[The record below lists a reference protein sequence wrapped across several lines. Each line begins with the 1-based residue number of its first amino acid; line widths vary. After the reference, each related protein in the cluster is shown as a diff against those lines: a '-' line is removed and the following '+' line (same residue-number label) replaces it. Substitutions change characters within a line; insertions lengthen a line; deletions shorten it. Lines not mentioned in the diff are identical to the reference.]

1 MKLNR
6 IFILLLI
13 AITFAQA
20 NPHRRPHQRPH
31 RSNHYYGSVYASR
44 YSPYYSPYHTY
55 RYYSPVIVTTKSTT
69 TYPTNLVMVTAD
81 HVAED
86 IVALNDLMSRGMI
99 TEKDFE
105 RSKKTLLNRIGM
117 SVNPDAVGASTTE
130 ILEQIETLYQMH
142 SGQLLTEKEYLTQK
156 KKLLALI

>member
-1 MKLNR
+1 MKLSR
-6 IFILLLI
+6 ILILLLI
-13 AITFAQA
+13 AITFIQA
-20 NPHRRPHQRPH
+20 NPHRRHHQRPH
-31 RSNHYYGSVYASR
+31 RSNYYYSSLYASR
-44 YSPYYSPYHTY
+44 YTPYYSPYRYY
-55 RYYSPVIVTTKSTT
+55 RYYSPIIVTTKTTT

-117 SVNPDAVGASTTE
+117 SVNPDAGGATSKE
-130 ILEQIETLYQMH
+130 ILDQIETLYQMQLA
-142 SGQLLTEKEYLTQK
+142 QLLTDKEYEKQK
-156 KKLLALI
+156 KKLLAMI